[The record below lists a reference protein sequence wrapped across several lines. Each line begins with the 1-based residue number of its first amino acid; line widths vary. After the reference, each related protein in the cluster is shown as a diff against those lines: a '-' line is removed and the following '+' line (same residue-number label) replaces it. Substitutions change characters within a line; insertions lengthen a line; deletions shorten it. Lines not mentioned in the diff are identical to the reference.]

1 MFVGSV
7 KEDSMLID
15 TDVLIWYMRG
25 DKNAFKIIEKLN
37 GFYTSVV
44 TYIELVQGLR
54 NKAELIEL
62 RKAFREWNTKIQYIN
77 EEISAKAM
85 FYIERH
91 YLSHSLQLADALI
104 ASTAITNGLPL
115 LTGNDKHYKVI
126 KELSITKFK
135 PSF

>member
-1 MFVGSV
+1 MI
-7 KEDSMLID
+7 ID

-25 DKNAFKIIEKLN
+25 DQNALKTIENLN

-54 NKAELIEL
+54 NKAELVEL
-62 RKAFREWNTKIQYIN
+62 RRAFRSWNARILYIS
-77 EEISAKAM
+77 EEISAKTM
-85 FYIERH
+85 FYIERN

-104 ASTAITNGLPL
+104 ASTAITNGLTL

-135 PSF
+135 PAS